1 MECLDGASRTMSFAT
16 LAGEDKR
23 RTPIAL
29 HNARGADA
37 DHTAMPAFA
46 LQHQAVSLPHLGRGF
61 YLALNHVQDALLFQ
75 LPVAVELINSNGYVR
90 RFGRV
95 LLGEQLDDVLGHI
108 HSPSSV

>member
-1 MECLDGASRTMSFAT
+1 MAMSAALVASFSVNNWMTCSAT
-16 LAGEDKR
+16 SIRPAAFKR
-23 RTPIAL
+23 
-29 HNARGADA
+29 
-37 DHTAMPAFA
+37 

-75 LPVAVELINSNGYVR
+75 LPVPVELIKSNGYVR

-108 HSPSSV
+108 HSPRRTR